1 MRALKRS
8 GDVSTRLDGSSE
20 SLLAQFSATTL
31 ELNPSLGTKE
41 FARRLTARAAEML
54 GARSAVLVL
63 ARESDWE
70 IAALSG
76 PAHRWD
82 AMTQHRLAG
91 TLAEQATSLGSE
103 LRKGFAARLLG
114 PSLAES
120 LGWKELVLAPLFGSE
135 SELLG
140 VLCLVDLSRELYPAE
155 RQLLEA
161 LASHAAVGKCAA
173 VFAYRTVAQAVG
185 AGFRRDIGLHYRAR
199 YE

>member
-1 MRALKRS
+1 MRALKRTRE
-8 GDVSTRLDGSSE
+8 VSTRLDGSFE

-31 ELNPSLGTKE
+31 ELSPSLGKPE

-63 ARESDWE
+63 ARETDWE

-91 TLAEQATSLGSE
+91 TLADQAIGLGSD
-103 LRKGFAARLLG
+103 LRTGSAERLLG
-114 PSLAES
+114 AGLAES
-120 LGWKELVLAPLFGSE
+120 LGWKGLVLAPLYGSE
-135 SELLG
+135 AELLG
-140 VLCLVDLSRELYPAE
+140 VLCLVDLARELYPAE

-161 LASHAAVGKCAA
+161 HRAN
-173 VFAYRTVAQAVG
+173 R
-185 AGFRRDIGLHYRAR
+185 GLTPPRHLLVDRHDF
-199 YE
+199 

>member
-1 MRALKRS
+1 MRAVKRS
-8 GDVSTRLDGSSE
+8 ADVSSRLDGSSE

-70 IAALSG
+70 IAGLSG

-91 TLAEQATSLGSE
+91 TLAEQATVPGE
-103 LRKGFAARLLG
+103 DVRAGPAGRMLG
-114 PSLAES
+114 PGLAES
-120 LGWKELVLAPLFGSE
+120 L
-135 SELLG
+135 
-140 VLCLVDLSRELYPAE
+140 
-155 RQLLEA
+155 
-161 LASHAAVGKCAA
+161 
-173 VFAYRTVAQAVG
+173 
-185 AGFRRDIGLHYRAR
+185 
-199 YE
+199 